1 MTDRF
6 EEYHPE
12 EALPDSRA
20 IDISLRQGRWLHVR
34 RVLAFLIDYAL
45 YAALA
50 LMLTVATRMLME
62 NLTGIAGADGG
73 LAHGFSQQSV
83 DAFYTLSTGLASLA
97 TLAIVVVYVCVTL
110 GGRRQATLGMRA
122 VGLRLERLDNGK
134 ITGRYG
140 IAHLLLFLA
149 TFTVFT
155 PLILLAPF
163 VLSNRQMLHDRLLDI
178 VIQGSAENL
187 LPAAKR

>member
-6 EEYHPE
+6 AEYHPDE
-12 EALPDSRA
+12 TLPDSRA
-20 IDISLRQGRWLHVR
+20 MDISLRQGRWLHVR
-34 RVLAFLIDYAL
+34 RVLAFFIDYAL

-50 LMLTVATRMLME
+50 LMLTVVTRMLME
-62 NLTGIAGADGG
+62 NLTGIAGPNGD

-97 TLAIVVVYVCVTL
+97 TLAIVIVYVFVTL

-122 VGLRLERLDNGK
+122 LGLRLERLDNGK

-155 PLILLAPF
+155 PLILFAPF

-187 LPAAKR
+187 LPAAKP

>member
-1 MTDRF
+1 MKNTIQKKRSLTAGQLTFPCGRVDGSTSGACWHSSSTMRFTRRWPHADRCH
-6 EEYHPE
+6 EDADGE
-12 EALPDSRA
+12 PDRDSG
-20 IDISLRQGRWLHVR
+20 GRWR
-34 RVLAFLIDYAL
+34 PGARFF
-45 YAALA
+45 AAEL
-50 LMLTVATRMLME
+50 
-62 NLTGIAGADGG
+62 
-73 LAHGFSQQSV
+73 